1 MVAIRRPVIIYATN
15 MRLQPPLLFLTNL
28 LITGNKMVPIVIVNV
43 NIILPVFALINGSK
57 RLIVSEANF
66 INDLGM
72 ITNTDSRVIL
82 KVIFVQYQ

>member
-15 MRLQPPLLFLTNL
+15 MRLQPPLLLLTNL
-28 LITGNKMVPIVIVNV
+28 LITGTKMVPIVIVNV

-82 KVIFVQYQ
+82 KVIFGQYQ

>member
-15 MRLQPPLLFLTNL
+15 MRLQPPLLLLTNL

-82 KVIFVQYQ
+82 KVIFGQYQ

>member
-1 MVAIRRPVIIYATN
+1 M
-15 MRLQPPLLFLTNL
+15 TNL

-82 KVIFVQYQ
+82 KVIFGQYQ

>member
-82 KVIFVQYQ
+82 KVIFGQYQ

>member
-43 NIILPVFALINGSK
+43 NIILPVFAHINGSK

-82 KVIFVQYQ
+82 NVIFGQYQ